1 MQGRLRRHG
10 FAVVL
15 MACLV
20 GGLLLAGSGQGATRF
35 ERVKGK
41 GLAFGTFTPGQV
53 ESIAVKG
60 MPKKGKVRALMGF
73 AGAPGGCSGVFVCL
87 PLVLQRA
94 AGTPRFQT
102 TGRGRAVISFVM
114 PTHYQRFRIDDLS
127 SPNEWVAFVNGQRL
141 LIEIDGISSHGEK
154 QTFGIALARTT
165 VHIP

>member
-1 MQGRLRRHG
+1 MVGRWRNG
-10 FAVVL
+10 FAWVVL
-15 MACLV
+15 GCLI

-41 GLAFGTFTPGQV
+41 ALAFEAFTPGQV

-60 MPKKGKVRALMGF
+60 MPKKGKVRALMGL

-87 PLVLQRA
+87 PVILQRA

-102 TGRGRAVISFVM
+102 TGRGHALISFVM
-114 PTHYQRFRIDDLS
+114 PTHYQRFRIDDLN
-127 SPNEWVAFVNGQRL
+127 SPNESVAFVNGQRL

>member
-1 MQGRLRRHG
+1 VVGRRRNG
-10 FAVVL
+10 FAVVAL
-15 MACLV
+15 GCLV

-41 GLAFGTFTPGQV
+41 ALAFEAFTPGQV

-60 MPKKGKVRALMGF
+60 MPKKGKVRALMGL

-87 PLVLQRA
+87 PVILQRA

-102 TGRGRAVISFVM
+102 TGRGHALISFVM
-114 PTHYQRFRIDDLS
+114 PTHYQRFRIDDLN
-127 SPNEWVAFVNGQRL
+127 SPNESVAFVHGQRL